1 MSHIDQP
8 HRLCF
13 TLETPGGDGLDDTN
27 AIQVELS
34 MDLRDCNIHAYFRL
48 FEMILALEGFSE
60 RVVMG
65 GAAHLAFNET
75 RNVEMMRSV
84 AQEYSL
90 VLEEDLDARAVLAP
104 EATA

>member
-1 MSHIDQP
+1 MSHMDQP
-8 HRLCF
+8 HRLRI
-13 TLETPGGDGLDDTN
+13 TLETPGGDGLDDAN

-34 MDLRDCNIHAYFRL
+34 MDLRDCNVHGYFRL

-65 GAAHLAFNET
+65 GAARLAFNEM

-84 AQEYSL
+84 ASEYSL
-90 VLEEDLDARAVLAP
+90 VLEEDLNAHAVLAP

>member
-8 HRLCF
+8 HRLRII
-13 TLETPGGDGLDDTN
+13 LESPGGEGLDDTN
-27 AIQVELS
+27 AINAELS
-34 MDLRDCNIHAYFRL
+34 MDLHDCSVHGYFRL

-65 GAAHLAFNET
+65 GAARLAFNET
-75 RNVEMMRSV
+75 RSVDLMRSV
-84 AQEYSL
+84 ASEYSL
-90 VLEEDLDARAVLAP
+90 VLEEDLNARAVLAP